1 MKTTQ
6 LYNKD
11 DQITYGILH
20 TILQQGSLT
29 IAKTTLSD
37 DWGLTT
43 YQINKYFDAIN
54 TDLQTISQE
63 TPIYLDETQRG
74 VWHANSLTT
83 YALQRLGLLYLQR
96 SSAFIVFEY
105 RFLYSQQL
113 SKRDYIAKNAISTP
127 VFYSVSTELEH
138 VLQAAGFFAAS
149 GDAPED
155 PEYTLRLHL
164 FELYYTAY
172 TGVTTP
178 FASMNAVVED
188 LLHLCAD
195 FIGAPLR
202 PTQITKLSLFL
213 KLWLLRVKNGGSLAA
228 DRLNPNLLDRTVQ
241 AFLKQVQTLLA
252 KQVPVSDREVNY
264 LYTFM
269 IAQGLAPF
277 SEPEQMRAAFPAAA
291 KLSRDFIT
299 SLKAQGE
306 LIDRNRLDTQKLQ
319 AGLDQIHLQFTTF
332 FIEPTTFIDPTQ
344 VSFFQDLYPGFD
356 ALITSF
362 IQDLQQGGTFAL
374 SQNMAVNLYFSYM
387 FALISAI
394 PSRALNDVVA
404 ICVDFSQ
411 GTLYSDYVIQTLA
424 AFNHAHIVIEANAS
438 DTTDIYISDFHSDL
452 IDRPQVIW
460 QNPPTPNDW
469 SNLADMILAIKHE
482 KTKSLM
488 GK

>member
-1 MKTTQ
+1 M
-6 LYNKD
+6 
-11 DQITYGILH
+11 TYGILH
-20 TILQQGSLT
+20 AILQQGGLT
-29 IAKTTLSD
+29 MAKTTLSD

-43 YQINKYFDAIN
+43 YQINKYFEAIN
-54 TDLQTISQE
+54 ADLHTISQE

-96 SSAFIVFEY
+96 SNAFLVFEY
-105 RFLYSQQL
+105 RFLYSQQQ
-113 SKRDYIAKNAISTP
+113 SKRDYIDSHAISTP
-127 VFYSVSTELEH
+127 VFYATSTELDKLLH
-138 VLQAAGFFAAS
+138 AAGFFTAS
-149 GDAPED
+149 GDGAED
-155 PEYTLRLHL
+155 AEYTLRLHL

-178 FASMNAVVED
+178 FPSMNAVVEE
-188 LLHLCAD
+188 LLQLCAD

-213 KLWLLRVKNGGSLAA
+213 KLWLLRVKNGGTLAA
-228 DRLNPNLLDRTVQ
+228 DRLDPTLLDKPAQ
-241 AFLKQVQTLLA
+241 AFLQRVQRLLA
-252 KQVPVSDREVNY
+252 DKQPVSARETNY

-269 IAQGLAPF
+269 ITQGLAPAIA
-277 SEPEQMRAAFPAAA
+277 PEQLRVAFPAAA
-291 KLSRDFIT
+291 RLSRDFIQALQ
-299 SLKAQGE
+299 SQGE
-306 LIDRNRLDTQKLQ
+306 LIDRSRLNTSQLHIS
-319 AGLDQIHLQFTTF
+319 LDSIHLQFTTF

-356 ALITSF
+356 AVITGF
-362 IQDLQQGGTFAL
+362 IQDLQQAGTFAL

-394 PSRALNDVVA
+394 PPRALNDVVA

-411 GTLYSDYVIQTLA
+411 GVLYSDYVIQTLA
-424 AFNHAHIVIEANAS
+424 AFSHAHIVIEDNAS

-452 IDRPQVIW
+452 VDRPQVIW

-469 SNLADMILAIKHE
+469 TNLADMILAIKQE
-482 KTKSLM
+482 KTKGLLQ
-488 GK
+488 GRA